1 MKTTNFLPWRQ
12 WRQQRCWRFWT
23 LLFVGSL
30 LLTLTVMM
38 SLRSRFAIRSH
49 VLEVYLAGDMA
60 IQQKL
65 EAHRARWRSQHEQ
78 QQLTQQAAVLLTK
91 TQAWQPTLVALALA
105 LPEQAW
111 LTQMSFQQSSLV
123 LKGYATTLL
132 SLQKLTESLKHFGGF
147 TLGPAGELQQDNQGR
162 WTYSLTLQRQE

>member
-23 LLFVGSL
+23 LLFAGSL
-30 LLTLTVMM
+30 LLALAAMT

-49 VLEVYLAGDMA
+49 ALEVYLQGDIA
-60 IQQKL
+60 IHHRL
-65 EAHRARWRSQHEQ
+65 ETHRVRWRAQHEQ
-78 QQLTQQAAVLLTK
+78 QQLTQQATDLLTK
-91 TQAWQPTLVALALA
+91 TQTWQPTLVSLALA

-132 SLQKLTESLKHFGGF
+132 SLQKLTDSLKHFAGF
-147 TLGPAGELQQDNQGR
+147 TLGPAGELQQDSQGR
-162 WTYSLTLQRQE
+162 WMYSFTLQRQE

>member
-1 MKTTNFLPWRQ
+1 MKTINFLPWRQ

-23 LLFVGSL
+23 LLFAGSL
-30 LLTLTVMM
+30 LLSLAAMT

-49 VLEVYLAGDMA
+49 ALEMYLAGDRS
-60 IQQKL
+60 IQHTL
-65 EAHRARWRSQHEQ
+65 EAHRARWRAQHEQ
-78 QQLTQQAAVLLTK
+78 QQLTQQAAVLLSK
-91 TQAWQPTLVALALA
+91 TQAWQPTLVSLALA

-111 LTQMSFQQSSLV
+111 LTQMSFQQSSLI

-132 SLQKLTESLKHFGGF
+132 SLQKLTDSLKHFAGF

-162 WTYSLTLQRQE
+162 WMYSFTLQRQE

>member
-23 LLFVGSL
+23 LLFAGSL
-30 LLTLTVMM
+30 LLSLAAMT

-49 VLEVYLAGDMA
+49 ALEMYLASDRA
-60 IQQKL
+60 IQHTL
-65 EAHRARWRSQHEQ
+65 EAHRARWRAQHEQ
-78 QQLTQQAAVLLTK
+78 QQLTQQAAVLLSK
-91 TQAWQPTLVALALA
+91 TQAWQPILVSLALA

-111 LTQMSFQQSSLV
+111 LTQMSFQQSSLI

-132 SLQKLTESLKHFGGF
+132 SLQKLTDSLKHFAGF

-162 WTYSLTLQRQE
+162 WMYSFTLQRQE

>member
-23 LLFVGSL
+23 LLFTGSL
-30 LLTLTVMM
+30 LLSLAAMT

-49 VLEVYLAGDMA
+49 ALEIYLASDRA
-60 IQQKL
+60 IQHTL
-65 EAHRARWRSQHEQ
+65 EAHRARWRAQHEQ

-91 TQAWQPTLVALALA
+91 TQAWQPTLVSLALA

-132 SLQKLTESLKHFGGF
+132 SLQKLTDSLKHFAGF
-147 TLGPAGELQQDNQGR
+147 TLGPAGELQQDSQGR
-162 WTYSLTLQRQE
+162 WMYSFTLQRQE

>member
-23 LLFVGSL
+23 LLFAGSL
-30 LLTLTVMM
+30 LLSLAAMT

-49 VLEVYLAGDMA
+49 ALEVYLASDRA
-60 IQQKL
+60 IQHTL
-65 EAHRARWRSQHEQ
+65 EAHRSRWRAQHEQ
-78 QQLTQQAAVLLTK
+78 QQLTQQAAILLSK
-91 TQAWQPTLVALALA
+91 TQAWQPTLVSLALA

-111 LTQMSFQQSSLV
+111 LTQMSFQQSSLI

-132 SLQKLTESLKHFGGF
+132 SLQKLTDSLKHFAGF

-162 WTYSLTLQRQE
+162 WMYSFTLQRQE

>member
-23 LLFVGSL
+23 LLFAGSL
-30 LLTLTVMM
+30 LLSLAAMT

-49 VLEVYLAGDMA
+49 ALEMYLASDRA
-60 IQQKL
+60 IQHTL
-65 EAHRARWRSQHEQ
+65 EAHRARWRAQHEQ
-78 QQLTQQAAVLLTK
+78 QQLTQQAAILLSK
-91 TQAWQPTLVALALA
+91 TQAWQPTLVSLALA

-111 LTQMSFQQSSLV
+111 LTQMSFQQSSLI

-132 SLQKLTESLKHFGGF
+132 SLQKLTDSLKHFAGF

-162 WTYSLTLQRQE
+162 WMYSFTLQRQE

>member
-12 WRQQRCWRFWT
+12 WRQQRCWRLWT
-23 LLFVGSL
+23 LLFAGSL
-30 LLTLTVMM
+30 LLSLAAMT

-49 VLEVYLAGDMA
+49 ALEMYLASDRA
-60 IQQKL
+60 IQHTL
-65 EAHRARWRSQHEQ
+65 EAHRARWRAQHEQ
-78 QQLTQQAAVLLTK
+78 QQLTQQAAVLLSK
-91 TQAWQPTLVALALA
+91 TQAWQPTLVSLALA

-111 LTQMSFQQSSLV
+111 LTQMSFQQSSLI

-132 SLQKLTESLKHFGGF
+132 SLQKLTDSLKHFAGF

-162 WTYSLTLQRQE
+162 WMYSFTLQRQE

>member
-23 LLFVGSL
+23 LLFAGSL
-30 LLTLTVMM
+30 LLSLAAMT

-49 VLEVYLAGDMA
+49 ALEMYLASDRA
-60 IQQKL
+60 IQHTL
-65 EAHRARWRSQHEQ
+65 EAHRARWRAQHEQ
-78 QQLTQQAAVLLTK
+78 QQLTQQAAILLSK
-91 TQAWQPTLVALALA
+91 TQAWQPILVSLALA

-111 LTQMSFQQSSLV
+111 LTQMSFQQSSLI

-132 SLQKLTESLKHFGGF
+132 SLQKLTDSLKHFAGF

-162 WTYSLTLQRQE
+162 WMYSFTLQRQE